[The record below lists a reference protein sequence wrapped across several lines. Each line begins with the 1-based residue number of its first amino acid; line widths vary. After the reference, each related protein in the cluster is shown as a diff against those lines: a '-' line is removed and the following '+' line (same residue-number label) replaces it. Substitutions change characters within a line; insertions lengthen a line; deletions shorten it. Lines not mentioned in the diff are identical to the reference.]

1 MMWNP
6 NGDDDEDFQIP
17 PSSQLS
23 LRKPLH
29 PTNGSISHRPPR
41 KKPRLSLNPGK
52 ENIAPAPEFSSDPC
66 FASGYYPLSP
76 ALPGVSST
84 PDCVPSSIDCSAGDS
99 GEPSCSLA
107 AEVENDHVL
116 VDGKEK
122 GDCFKANREG
132 YSCNSMEA
140 RLSKSRIRLRFDE
153 EEDEGFV
160 ESDSE
165 LDLLIKLCSEGNSG
179 GESNSIDRDDLIQC
193 PLCETDI
200 SGLSEE
206 QRHVHT
212 NNCLDKAPE
221 QDSLTKCEKSSSSS
235 LIEESVDDPAQHP
248 QLVNGLSPV
257 LKWVRSLG
265 LAKYEDVFLREE
277 IDWDTLQSLTEED
290 LLSIGITSLGP
301 RKKIVNALS
310 TLREEACASSAEA
323 QAQSL
328 STSSNVTER
337 QRERSTNRKASELK
351 KPTANKL
358 ITEFFPG
365 QATDGTKIQKPPKE
379 PVTEKSA
386 ADSGCRRAAV
396 RRNGNNGKSKV
407 VPQWNCV
414 PGTPFRV
421 DAFKY
426 LTRDC
431 CHWFLTH
438 FHLDHYQGLTKS
450 FSHGKIY
457 CSLITAKLVNM
468 KIGIPWD
475 KLQVLYLGQKVSIS
489 GVDVTCFDANH
500 CPGSIMIRFEPANG
514 KAVLHTGDFRYSE
527 DMLNYL
533 IGSPVSSLVLDTTY
547 CNPQYDFPKQEAV
560 IQFVVEAIQAEA
572 FNPKTLFLIG
582 SYTIGKERLFLEV
595 ARVLRE
601 KIYIN
606 PAKLKLL
613 ECLGFSKEDMQ
624 WFTVKEEESHIHV
637 VPLWT
642 LASFKRLKHIATRY
656 TSRYSL
662 IVAFSPTG
670 WTSGK
675 SKKKSPGR
683 RLQQG
688 TIIRYEVPYSEH
700 SSFTELKEFVQKV
713 SPEVII
719 PSVNNDGPDS
729 AAAMVS
735 MLLT

>member
-1 MMWNP
+1 MWNHDGD
-6 NGDDDEDFQIP
+6 NDDDDFQIP

-23 LRKPLH
+23 LRKPLQ
-29 PTNGSISHRPPR
+29 PTNGSISHRPPPR
-41 KKPRLSLNPGK
+41 KKPRLSRNPGK
-52 ENIAPAPEFSSDPC
+52 ENIAPAPEFSSDSC
-66 FASGYYPLSP
+66 FSSGYYAQGS
-76 ALPGVSST
+76 SST
-84 PDCVPSSIDCSAGDS
+84 PDFSLLDCIPSSVDCSAGDS
-99 GEPSCSLA
+99 GEPFCSLA
-107 AEVENDHVL
+107 AETKEEQVL

-122 GDCFKANREG
+122 GECFKANREG

-140 RLSKSRIRLRFDE
+140 RLLKSRIRLRFEGGIDE
-153 EEDEGFV
+153 EDGS
-160 ESDSE
+160 ESESE
-165 LDLLIKLCSEGNSG
+165 LDVLIKLCSEGNSG
-179 GESNSIDRDDLIQC
+179 GECSSIGKDDDSIQC
-193 PLCETDI
+193 PLCEADI
-200 SGLSEE
+200 SALSEE

-212 NNCLDKAPE
+212 NNCLDTQPPD
-221 QDSLTKCEKSSSSS
+221 QGSLRKCEKSFSSSFV
-235 LIEESVDDPAQHP
+235 EESVDDPVQHP
-248 QLVNGLSPV
+248 QLVNDLSPV

-310 TLREEACASSAEA
+310 TLREEAS
-323 QAQSL
+323 AQSL

-337 QRERSTNRKASELK
+337 QRERSTNRKADEPK
-351 KPTANKL
+351 KTTANKL

-365 QATDGTKIQKPPKE
+365 QATDGTRIRKLPLPKE
-379 PVTEKSA
+379 PVTEQS
-386 ADSGCRRAAV
+386 CRRAV

-407 VPQWNCV
+407 IPQWNCV

-457 CSLITAKLVNM
+457 CSLVTAKLVNM
-468 KIGIPWD
+468 KIGIPWER
-475 KLQVLYLGQKVSIS
+475 LQVLHLGQKVNIA

-500 CPGSIMIRFEPANG
+500 CPGSIMILFEPANG

-527 DMLNYL
+527 EMLNYL
-533 IGSPVSSLVLDTTY
+533 NDSPISSLVLDTTY

-560 IQFVVEAIQAEA
+560 IQFVVESIQAEA

-606 PAKLKLL
+606 SAKLKLL

-642 LASFKRLKHIATRY
+642 LASFKRLKHIANRY
-656 TSRYSL
+656 TNRYSL

-675 SKKKSPGR
+675 SKKTKSPGR
-683 RLQQG
+683 RFQQG

-700 SSFTELKEFVQKV
+700 SSFTELKEFVKQV

-729 AAAMVS
+729 SAAMVS
-735 MLLT
+735 MLVT

>member
-1 MMWNP
+1 MMN
-6 NGDDDEDFQIP
+6 NDGDDDDDFQII
-17 PSSQLS
+17 PSTQTSI
-23 LRKPLH
+23 RKPLR
-29 PTNGSISHRPPR
+29 PTNGNISHHRPN
-41 KKPRLSLNPGK
+41 KKPRLSRNPGK
-52 ENIAPAPEFSSDPC
+52 ENVAPTLDTDIESKSDLVFSSGNCEIRTDL
-66 FASGYYPLSP
+66 FDSS
-76 ALPGVSST
+76 SST
-84 PDCVPSSIDCSAGDS
+84 PDCIPSSVN
-99 GEPSCSLA
+99 CSLGDFS
-107 AEVENDHVL
+107 EPVCETEEEEEGL
-116 VDGKEK
+116 VSDV
-122 GDCFKANREG
+122 CFKANREG
-132 YSCNSMEA
+132 YMCNSMEA
-140 RLSKSRIRLRFDE
+140 RLSKSRVYLGFDCGIKEDE
-153 EEDEGFV
+153 EFV

-165 LDLLIKLCSEGNSG
+165 LDVLIKLCSESNSG
-179 GESNSIDRDDLIQC
+179 ERSLRKDDLIQC
-193 PLCETDI
+193 PLCSMDI
-200 SGLSEE
+200 SDLSEE
-206 QRHVHT
+206 RRQVHS
-212 NNCLDKAPE
+212 NECLDKSNNQAPK
-221 QDSLTKCEKSSSSS
+221 QDSLRKCENSS
-235 LIEESVDDPAQHP
+235 LFIEESVDDDPVRVP
-248 QLVNGLSPV
+248 ELVNDLSPV
-257 LKWVRSLG
+257 LNWLRNLG
-265 LAKYEDVFLREE
+265 LAKYEDVFIREE
-277 IDWDTLQSLTEED
+277 IDWDSLQSLTEED
-290 LLSIGITSLGP
+290 LLSIGITTLGP

-310 TLREEACASSAEA
+310 ALREAGVSSAEA
-323 QAQSL
+323 QGQSL
-328 STSSNVTER
+328 CTSTHVTVGQRDISSNRRV
-337 QRERSTNRKASELK
+337 SELK
-351 KPTANKL
+351 KPAANKL
-358 ITEFFPG
+358 ITEFFLG
-365 QATDGTKIQKPPKE
+365 QDGTKILKSPKE
-379 PVTEKSA
+379 PVTEKSPS
-386 ADSGCRRAAV
+386 DSGCRRSV
-396 RRNGNNGKSKV
+396 RRNGNNGKSKAI
-407 VPQWNCV
+407 PQWNCI

-468 KIGIPWD
+468 KIGIPWER
-475 KLQVLYLGQKVSIS
+475 LEVLHLGQKVNIS
-489 GVDVTCFDANH
+489 GTDVTCFDANH
-500 CPGSIMIRFEPANG
+500 CPGSIMILFEPANG

-527 DMLNYL
+527 EMSNWLM
-533 IGSPVSSLVLDTTY
+533 GSHISSLILDTTY

-560 IQFVVEAIQAEA
+560 IQFVVESIQAEA

-595 ARVLRE
+595 ARVLHQ

-642 LASFKRLKHIATRY
+642 LASFKRMKHIANRY
-656 TSRYSL
+656 TNRYSL

-675 SKKKSPGR
+675 AKKKSPGR

-700 SSFTELKEFVQKV
+700 SSFTELKEFVQQV

-735 MLLT
+735 LLVT

>member
-1 MMWNP
+1 MMWNT
-6 NGDDDEDFQIP
+6 DDDDDHFQIP
-17 PSSQLS
+17 PSSSQLS
-23 LRKPLH
+23 LRKPLR
-29 PTNGSISHRPPR
+29 PINGSISHHRPPPR
-41 KKPRLSLNPGK
+41 KKPRLSRNPGK
-52 ENIAPAPEFSSDPC
+52 ENIAPAPEFSSEPC
-66 FASGYYPLSP
+66 LSSGFYPQGS
-76 ALPGVSST
+76 SST
-84 PDCVPSSIDCSAGDS
+84 PDCSLLDSIPSSVDDCSAGDS
-99 GEPSCSLA
+99 GEPFCSLA
-107 AEVENDHVL
+107 AETEEEDVL

-122 GDCFKANREG
+122 GECFKANREG
-132 YSCNSMEA
+132 YSGNSMEA
-140 RLSKSRIRLRFDE
+140 RLLKSRIRLRFEDGIDE
-153 EEDEGFV
+153 EEDES
-160 ESDSE
+160 ESE
-165 LDLLIKLCSEGNSG
+165 LDVLIKLCSEG
-179 GESNSIDRDDLIQC
+179 GECSSSIGKDDDSIQC
-193 PLCETDI
+193 PLCSMDI

-212 NNCLDKAPE
+212 NNCLDDTQPPE
-221 QDSLTKCEKSSSSS
+221 QGSLKKCDKSSF
-235 LIEESVDDPAQHP
+235 IEESVDDPVQHP
-248 QLVNGLSPV
+248 QLVNDLSPV
-257 LKWVRSLG
+257 IKWVRSLG

-310 TLREEACASSAEA
+310 TLREETF
-323 QAQSL
+323 AQSL
-328 STSSNVTER
+328 STSSSVTER
-337 QRERSTNRKASELK
+337 QRERSTNRKASETK

-365 QATDGTKIQKPPKE
+365 QATDGTKIRKLPKE
-379 PVTEKSA
+379 PVTEQS
-386 ADSGCRRAAV
+386 CRRAAV

-457 CSLITAKLVNM
+457 CSLITAKLVNI
-468 KIGIPWD
+468 KIGIPWER
-475 KLQVLYLGQKVSIS
+475 LQVLHLGQKVSIA

-527 DMLNYL
+527 EMLNYL
-533 IGSPVSSLVLDTTY
+533 IGSPISSLVLDTTY

-560 IQFVVEAIQAEA
+560 IQFVVESIQAEA

-642 LASFKRLKHIATRY
+642 LASFKRLKHIANRY
-656 TSRYSL
+656 TNRYSL